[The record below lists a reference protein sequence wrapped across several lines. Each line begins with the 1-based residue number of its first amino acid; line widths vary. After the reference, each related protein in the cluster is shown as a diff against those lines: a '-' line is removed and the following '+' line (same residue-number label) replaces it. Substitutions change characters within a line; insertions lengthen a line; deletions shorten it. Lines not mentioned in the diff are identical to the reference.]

1 MKENILS
8 YKHNFPVS
16 VSTTNI
22 ILVVSK
28 IIFMM
33 SSEWKLSVENYT
45 THSQPP
51 KNAVKPASPS
61 LEKKKSTP
69 VRSLS
74 LVKNILNC
82 IRGGFGS
89 PESAGHHPVSFPVDL
104 NWGNYSMMFSVW
116 SCKRQLICI
125 PGFCLAEW
133 LMSQVQA
140 GTSAF
145 FCPWFKPRL
154 NSLY

>member
-1 MKENILS
+1 MRNILPHERKYFKLQTQFS
-8 YKHNFPVS
+8 S

-22 ILVVSK
+22 ILVASK

-33 SSEWKLSVENYT
+33 SALKITPHTPNPQRMQS
-45 THSQPP
+45 
-51 KNAVKPASPS
+51 S
-61 LEKKKSTP
+61 LPHLVWKKKSTP